1 MKLKIGKK
9 IGIFLLV
16 MMLIVMIGRVSH
28 RWIDNKQVPDQL
40 LYSSH
45 NIQTHIPSQDK
56 IIVHGDSTPL
66 VYLYFLNRKGLS
78 LDMNNISENQLINYQ
93 NKGIK
98 WVLSTENPSNF
109 KALKMENDDNIK
121 KINDFYLLKL

>member
-1 MKLKIGKK
+1 
-9 IGIFLLV
+9 
-16 MMLIVMIGRVSH
+16 MMFIVMIGRVSH
-28 RWIDNKQVPDQL
+28 RWIDNKQVPYQL

-45 NIQTHIPSQDK
+45 DIQTQIPTQDK

-78 LDMNNISENQLINYQ
+78 LDMNNISEKQLINYQ

-98 WVLSTENPSNF
+98 WMLSTENPSNF
-109 KALKMENDDNIK
+109 KALKKGKYDTVK

>member
-1 MKLKIGKK
+1 
-9 IGIFLLV
+9 
-16 MMLIVMIGRVSH
+16 
-28 RWIDNKQVPDQL
+28 
-40 LYSSH
+40 
-45 NIQTHIPSQDK
+45 
-56 IIVHGDSTPL
+56 
-66 VYLYFLNRKGLS
+66 
-78 LDMNNISENQLINYQ
+78 MNNISENQLINYQ

>member
-1 MKLKIGKK
+1 
-9 IGIFLLV
+9 

-56 IIVHGDSTPL
+56 IIVHGKGQKEIFVKQLGWKEKEIVKGQIKSIQYKEMLKLISRTNEIELIIKKNP
-66 VYLYFLNRKGLS
+66 YLSINVTTDFILNR
-78 LDMNNISENQLINYQ
+78 N
-93 NKGIK
+93 
-98 WVLSTENPSNF
+98 
-109 KALKMENDDNIK
+109 
-121 KINDFYLLKL
+121 

>member
-1 MKLKIGKK
+1 M
-9 IGIFLLV
+9 F
-16 MMLIVMIGRVSH
+16 IVMIGRVSH

-45 NIQTHIPSQDK
+45 NIQIHIPSQDK

-78 LDMNNISENQLINYQ
+78 LDMNNISENQLINYKK
-93 NKGIK
+93 KGIK
-98 WVLSTENPSNF
+98 WILSAEIPSNF
-109 KALKMENDDNIK
+109 KSLKKENYDNIK